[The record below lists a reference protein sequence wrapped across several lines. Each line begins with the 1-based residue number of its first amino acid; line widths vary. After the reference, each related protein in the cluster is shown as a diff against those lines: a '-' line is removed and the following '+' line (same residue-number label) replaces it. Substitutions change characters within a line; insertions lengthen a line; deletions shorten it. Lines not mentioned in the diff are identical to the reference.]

1 RVDGETDREECRR
14 QASLARLGGRLPTGR
29 LRQRR
34 GRHSLPELDRLRLGR
49 GFGGRR
55 ARSQVGKRLEPKVLE
70 QTRPDLSAQLGIHQY
85 ELWADRL
92 QHDVCLEMT
101 VLRGSP

>member
-1 RVDGETDREECRR
+1 MRRLLVPFVVLVATTACASGEAVVP
-14 QASLARLGGRLPTGR
+14 QAT
-29 LRQRR
+29 
-34 GRHSLPELDRLRLGR
+34 
-49 GFGGRR
+49 
-55 ARSQVGKRLEPKVLE
+55 RLEPKVLE